1 MISTEIG
8 AIEITLG
15 GSDLRIVKSHLDQ
28 FAKFGLEFEDEEEI
42 CDRDKSSESVKL
54 KVIKVPTCFVMRE
67 DNDLLNYRPSPLLKL
82 CRWLIEDIVA
92 ALRQA
97 YLFILPFLRYAKHVL
112 SMRDVETTHSHKI
125 GMLNFQKYF

>member
-1 MISTEIG
+1 MISTEIS

-15 GSDLRIVKSHLDQ
+15 GSDFRIMKSHLDQ
-28 FAKFGLEFEDEEEI
+28 FAKFGFEFEDEEEI
-42 CDRDKSSESVKL
+42 CDSDKSSESVKV

-97 YLFILPFLRYAKHVL
+97 YF
-112 SMRDVETTHSHKI
+112 S
-125 GMLNFQKYF
+125 YFHFFALLQACFVNARCRNNSLT